1 MQVNSTKSFTN
12 RASILLYGRA
22 GIGKTVALSRTPK
35 PLILSAEAG
44 LLSLV
49 NVDVPYIT
57 IRSIQDLRDTYAWL
71 LHGDNAKPYET
82 ICIDSLSEI
91 CDMSFL
97 ECKDAVGTK
106 VPALYSEL
114 RSRILPLISCFK
126 KLHKHLVVTARE
138 TTKLDDDKHSVK
150 APGVIGNKLVEDMP
164 YLFDV
169 VLYYCFNRESK
180 RIVYAKGG
188 VNHVAKDRTGL
199 LPLIYTDTSNV
210 LNDVI
215 TTILGDSHVR

>member
-1 MQVNSTKSFTN
+1 MQVNSTRSYTN

-22 GIGKTVALSRTPK
+22 GIGKTVALSRAPK

-44 LLSLV
+44 LLSLA
-49 NVDVPYIT
+49 DTDTPYIT
-57 IRSIQDLRDTYAWL
+57 IRSVQDLRDTYKWL
-71 LHGDNAKPYET
+71 QQGDNAKPYET
-82 ICIDSLSEI
+82 ICIDSLSEV

-114 RSRILPLISCFK
+114 RSRILPLISGFK

-150 APGVIGNKLVEDMP
+150 SPGVIGNKLVEDMP

-169 VLYYCFNRESK
+169 VLYYCFNRENK
-180 RIVYAKGG
+180 RIVYTAGG
-188 VNHVAKDRTGL
+188 VNHIAKDRTGL
-199 LPLIYTDTSNV
+199 LPTIFTDTSNV
-210 LNDVI
+210 LCDVI
-215 TTILGDSHVR
+215 TTILGGNYV